1 MATKKNK
8 QDPPKDA
15 MSVAG
20 GPDFFDEHHYE
31 DPVELAHAE
40 SLGYDHR
47 DIDTV
52 IIGKSVFALLSVFT
66 ALVVVSYLTVA
77 GLAKFQGLKQPYE
90 NKAPARVEL
99 PGGPLLQ
106 SERATKQDI
115 MDVRRREFT
124 QLNSYKSTPGKP
136 DTVSIPVSKAIDEVA
151 AQGLPKWDAGAAA
164 KP

>member
-52 IIGKSVFALLSVFT
+52 IIGKSVFALLSV
-66 ALVVVSYLTVA
+66 
-77 GLAKFQGLKQPYE
+77 
-90 NKAPARVEL
+90 
-99 PGGPLLQ
+99 
-106 SERATKQDI
+106 
-115 MDVRRREFT
+115 
-124 QLNSYKSTPGKP
+124 
-136 DTVSIPVSKAIDEVA
+136 
-151 AQGLPKWDAGAAA
+151 
-164 KP
+164 